1 METSLGRFPQ
11 LVSVIKAKKQGA
23 STILQAEYV
32 PYQSSGGLGA
42 SVDLSQMSVKA

>member
-11 LVSVIKAKKQGA
+11 LVRVIKAKK
-23 STILQAEYV
+23 IVEAEYI

-42 SVDLSQMSVKA
+42 SVDLSRMSVKA